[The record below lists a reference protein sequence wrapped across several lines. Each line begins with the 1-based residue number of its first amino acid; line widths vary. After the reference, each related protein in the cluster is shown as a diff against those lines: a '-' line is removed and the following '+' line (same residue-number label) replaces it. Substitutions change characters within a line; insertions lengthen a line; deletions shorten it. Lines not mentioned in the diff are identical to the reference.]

1 MSAAFLNRR
10 KWLLGMGAVPVC
22 AWAGAGAPPKKD
34 RVDIAMDRGAGF
46 IQKMQEANGAFND
59 PKARESARNGYA
71 MTALGLL
78 ALASIGHQP
87 SDPGKIGTSMG
98 RALDFILRDDPQ
110 RINLRGIFKG
120 LDYFGS
126 DGSRMYG
133 HGITTL
139 CLTEMMG
146 MTTSKRQ
153 ELKIRSVAQ
162 KAIALIMLS
171 QAVQKSNPKYRGG
184 WRYTPLSQDS
194 DLSISVW
201 QLMALRSAKNAGLA
215 MKMTLG
221 DNLLTGKAAIEEAV
235 RYLKR
240 SYFSPRD
247 GRGMPVNM
255 RSGCGYLP
263 GQPPEFAT
271 AAAGLLSL
279 QVCGE
284 YESPEVKG
292 SAAWLSRQEVSTRLQ
307 WFYYGMY
314 YYAQGMQK
322 REPVVAD
329 KAKQVT
335 EDVLLKLQRADG
347 SWDGHDGMERS
358 AGRIYCTALAMLSLS
373 VKYHYLP
380 IYQH

>member
-1 MSAAFLNRR
+1 MSAVILNRR
-10 KWLLGMGAVPVC
+10 QWLLGMGAVPVC
-22 AWAGAGAPPKKD
+22 GWAGAGAPPKKD

-46 IQKMQEANGAFND
+46 IQKMQEVNGAFND

-78 ALASIGHQP
+78 ALCSIGHQP
-87 SDPGKIGTSMG
+87 SDPGKIGASMG
-98 RALDFILRDDPQ
+98 RALDFILRNDP
-110 RINLRGIFKG
+110 RRGE
-120 LDYFGS
+120 LEYFGS

-146 MTTSKRQ
+146 MAVSKRQ
-153 ELKIRSVAQ
+153 EARIRSVAQ
-162 KAIALIMLS
+162 KAVTLIMRS
-171 QAVQKSNPKYRGG
+171 QRVRKSNPKYRGG
-184 WRYTPLSQDS
+184 WRYTPDAHDS

-201 QLMALRSAKNAGLA
+201 QLMALRSAKNAGLEV
-215 MKMTLG
+215 
-221 DNLLTGKAAIEEAV
+221 GKEAIEEAV

-292 SAAWLSRQEVSTRLQ
+292 STAWLSRKEVSTRLQ

>member
-10 KWLLGMGAVPVC
+10 QWLLGMGTVPVC
-22 AWAGAGAPPKKD
+22 TWAGAGAPPKKD

-78 ALASIGHQP
+78 SLASIGHQP
-87 SDPGKIGTSMG
+87 SDPGKIGSSMG
-98 RALDFILRDDPQ
+98 RALDFILRNDP
-110 RINLRGIFKG
+110 RRGEFE
-120 LDYFGS
+120 YFGS

-146 MTTSKRQ
+146 MAVSKRQ
-153 ELKIRSVAQ
+153 EARIRSVAQ
-162 KAIALIMLS
+162 KSVTLIMRS
-171 QAVQKSNPKYRGG
+171 QRVRKSNPKYRGG
-184 WRYTPLSQDS
+184 WRYTPDAHDS

-201 QLMALRSAKNAGLA
+201 QLMALRSAKNAGL
-215 MKMTLG
+215 G
-221 DNLLTGKAAIEEAV
+221 VGKEAIEEAV

-263 GQPPEFAT
+263 GQPPEFST

-292 SAAWLSRQEVSTRLQ
+292 SAAWLSRQEISTRLQ
-307 WFYYGMY
+307 WFYYGIY